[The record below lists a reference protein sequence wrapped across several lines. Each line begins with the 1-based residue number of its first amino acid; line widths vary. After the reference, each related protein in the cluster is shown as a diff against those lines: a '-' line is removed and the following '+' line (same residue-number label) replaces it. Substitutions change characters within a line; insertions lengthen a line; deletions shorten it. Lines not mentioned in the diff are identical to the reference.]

1 MAQNDKKFYLTLYLR
16 NCISYD
22 SNFWYPYV
30 KWFLQQIFSSLQKSD
45 FSGFFKN
52 HQQMPTGNSE
62 VCPTSL
68 WCVSFFVKLWL
79 IFVPVG
85 VIKDRITT
93 IENCDHTICPVLSIL
108 FIWPSQYGLA
118 FWKVYLWARSFYS
131 FKNHLYSG
139 KAGNIS

>member
-30 KWFLQQIFSSLQKSD
+30 KWFLQQIFRLFKSLIFQD
-45 FSGFFKN
+45 FSKIINKCLQEILRCAPLPSG
-52 HQQMPTGNSE
+52 
-62 VCPTSL
+62 VCD
-68 WCVSFFVKLWL
+68 FFVKLWL